1 MLVSHASKVFPHD
14 FANENTLFYK
24 GVRSTPE
31 YKYYDLHGD
40 ENTYKQ
46 AIYKPFWDFKQEA
59 LKYLKDDLLSL
70 FQVINKA
77 NHTMFTKFNIS
88 ITDSLT
94 ISGLA
99 NKIFRRHHYHNE
111 VIPLINNKTLYNEIK
126 QAYYGGCTEV
136 YKPYGQNLYYYD
148 VNSLYPN
155 VALNSLPGLQCT
167 YLEFFHDKDIDDLFG
182 FFYCKIDTNNAYNK
196 YIGLLPYR
204 TKKHGLLFP
213 LGSWEGWYFSEELKL
228 AKQLGYKINII
239 KGYSFNKEE
248 NIFKDYVETLYDIK
262 STAGNN
268 KSLKS
273 VAKLFL
279 NSLLGRFGL
288 RLDFNITDIVDEK
301 QFDRIAST
309 RAINSYVQLN
319 NNTYLV
325 NYNTDIDLD
334 ICKGS
339 SVDIS
344 KVSDILVNNENVTR
358 NKYDSVS
365 VPISAA
371 ITAYGRIHMAKIK
384 LEILNKGGKIY
395 YSDTDI
401 IVTNIELPE
410 SMVNNKDIGKLKLE
424 HKVKEAYFISNKT
437 YCIIDNNDELTKKAK
452 GVNRNQLTLKDYQ
465 DMYTKNKS
473 ITTVRKDFVRGKL
486 KLN

>member
-1 MLVSHASKVFPHD
+1 M
-14 FANENTLFYK
+14 
-24 GVRSTPE
+24 
-31 YKYYDLHGD
+31 
-40 ENTYKQ
+40 
-46 AIYKPFWDFKQEA
+46 
-59 LKYLKDDLLSL
+59 
-70 FQVINKA
+70 
-77 NHTMFTKFNIS
+77 
-88 ITDSLT
+88 
-94 ISGLA
+94 
-99 NKIFRRHHYHNE
+99 
-111 VIPLINNKTLYNEIK
+111 
-126 QAYYGGCTEV
+126 
-136 YKPYGQNLYYYD
+136 
-148 VNSLYPN
+148 
-155 VALNSLPGLQCT
+155 
-167 YLEFFHDKDIDDLFG
+167 
-182 FFYCKIDTNNAYNK
+182 
-196 YIGLLPYR
+196 
-204 TKKHGLLFP
+204 
-213 LGSWEGWYFSEELKL
+213 KL

-288 RLDFNITDIVDEK
+288 RLDSNITDIVDEK

-452 GVNRNQLTLKDYQ
+452 GVNRNQLTLKDYK